1 MYLSK
6 IQVKNLFV
14 KNFSKYAISALR
26 RGRVCFYN
34 SEGYKFEELK
44 DGFVRVSFFA
54 NTDRNAE
61 RQKEI
66 TKTKLEQAHDLLMTN
81 GFETNGQGYRKLR

>member
-26 RGRVCFYN
+26 RGRVCYFN
-34 SEGYKFEELK
+34 SEGYEFEELEN
-44 DGFVRVSFFA
+44 GFVRVSFFA
-54 NTDRNAE
+54 SNDRNAE
-61 RQKEI
+61 RRKQI
-66 TKTKLEQAHDLLMTN
+66 TETKLEQAHNLLMAN
-81 GFETNGQGYRKLR
+81 GFETNGQGYRKQR

>member
-26 RGRVCFYN
+26 RGRVCYYN
-34 SEGYKFEELK
+34 SEGYKFDELG
-44 DGFVRVSFFA
+44 DGFVGVSFFA
-54 NTDRNAE
+54 STDKNAE
-61 RQKEI
+61 RQKQI
-66 TKTKLEQAHDLLMTN
+66 RKTKLEQAHNLLMAN
-81 GFETNGQGYRKLR
+81 GFETNGQGYRKQR